1 MDVNTGELIRLKQSQ
16 PVSGGFVPIPRE
28 LQREAN
34 RQLGEK
40 DSVIVDFSSNGPLP
54 KWAKSQRKKRRKAV
68 RESRKQ
74 NRK

>member
-1 MDVNTGELIRLKQSQ
+1 MNIDTGELIRLKQSQ
-16 PVSGGFVPIPRE
+16 PLSGGFVPIPRE

-34 RQLGEK
+34 KHLGDK
-40 DSVIVDFSSNGPLP
+40 DSVIVERSSNGPLS
-54 KWAKSQRKKRRKAV
+54 KWAKVQRKKRRKAV

>member
-1 MDVNTGELIRLKQSQ
+1 MNIDTGELIRLKQSQ

-34 RQLGEK
+34 KQLGDNE
-40 DSVIVDFSSNGPLP
+40 SVIVDLSSNGPLS
-54 KWAKSQRKKRRKAV
+54 KWAKALRKKRRKAA

>member
-1 MDVNTGELIRLKQSQ
+1 MNIDTGELIRLKQSQ
-16 PVSGGFVPIPRE
+16 PVPGGFVPIPRE

-34 RQLGEK
+34 KHLSEK
-40 DSVIVDFSSNGPLP
+40 DSVIVDLSSNGPLS
-54 KWAKSQRKKRRKAV
+54 KWAKAQRKKRRKAV

>member
-1 MDVNTGELIRLKQSQ
+1 LNIDTGELIRLKQSQ

-34 RQLGEK
+34 KQLGDNE
-40 DSVIVDFSSNGPLP
+40 SVIVDLSSNGPLS
-54 KWAKSQRKKRRKAV
+54 KWAKAQRKKRRKAA